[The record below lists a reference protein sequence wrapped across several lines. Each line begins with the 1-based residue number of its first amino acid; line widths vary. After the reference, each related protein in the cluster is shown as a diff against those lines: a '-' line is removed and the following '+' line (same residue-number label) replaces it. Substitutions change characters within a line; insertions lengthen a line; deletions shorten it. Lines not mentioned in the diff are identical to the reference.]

1 MVLLSEYQGVLMSAQ
16 ISAISFCKSVLP
28 ISTEFM
34 DQLRRVI
41 GEHVVDLNDNHITIN
56 FKDSSYS
63 AAKGGYHPVE
73 ISLIKMAEHHYVISY
88 ITDFSYCGHSPEE
101 LERDLDFDFGNSLA
115 LSRPFGWIDISLP
128 EIAELYQLWE
138 SNFIAY
144 LTMDVYDQIQI
155 QSL

>member
-1 MVLLSEYQGVLMSAQ
+1 MSAQ

-56 FKDSSYS
+56 FRDSSYS
-63 AAKGGYHPVE
+63 AVKGGYHPVE

-155 QSL
+155 QRL